1 MLTAFFSAKK
11 NAILHADMN
20 RIIITI
26 DGFSSCGKS
35 TLARALAHKLNYT
48 FIDSGAMYRAITL
61 YFLRHHIDWNNEKQV
76 KEALADINMEFD
88 YNPATGGSD
97 MILNDENVELII
109 RDMLVSENVSEVAAN
124 QFVREFAVAQQQ
136 KMGRRKG
143 IVMDGRDIG
152 TTVFPDAE
160 LKIFVV
166 ADPAVRVERR
176 YKEMF
181 EKNPHISIE
190 EVKSNLEMRDY
201 IDSNR
206 DFSPLRQAADAKVLD
221 NTNLTRE
228 EQLQKALG
236 WIKELSAVSH

>member
-1 MLTAFFSAKK
+1 
-11 NAILHADMN
+11 MN

-35 TLARALAHKLNYT
+35 TLARALAHQLNYT

-76 KEALADINMEFD
+76 KAALENINMEFE
-88 YNPATGGSD
+88 YNAATGASD

-124 QFVREFAVAQQQ
+124 QFVREFAVAQQK
-136 KMGRRKG
+136 KMGKRKG
-143 IVMDGRDIG
+143 LVMDGRDIG

-206 DFSPLRQAADAKVLD
+206 DFSPLRQAADARVLD
-221 NTNLTRE
+221 NTNLSRE
-228 EQLQKALG
+228 EQLKQALS
-236 WIKELSAVSH
+236 WVKEVGALCTNNC